1 MATLLLGAAGSL
13 VGGALF
19 GPVGAIA
26 GRALGALGGA
36 VIDGA
41 LFGGNRSRNTQG
53 PRLTDLDVMGSTEG
67 TPLPRVYGRAR
78 LAGQVIWATKLK
90 EVATT
95 ATQST
100 GGKGGSLGASQ
111 PTTTTYTYYGNFA
124 VAVCEGP
131 LSRIGRIWADGK
143 LMDTRRLT
151 VRLHL
156 GDEAQVPDP
165 LIEARQ
171 GAGATPSYRGVAYV
185 VFENLE
191 LTDYGN
197 RLPQITVEVER
208 AVGALERQVRAV
220 TLIPGASEFAYDPRT
235 VRQLHGPARFSR
247 ENRHVSTAA
256 SDFEV
261 AIDQLTGTC
270 PNVERVSLVV
280 AWFGDDLR
288 AGACTVRPRTERTD
302 KSTSIDWTVG
312 GETRFSALAVSQY
325 EGRSAYGG
333 TPSDDSVVRAVARLK
348 AAGLKVTLNPFVMM
362 DIPVANTRPDPWSG
376 ASAQPAYPWRG
387 RIVCDPAPGRPGTVD
402 GTTACRAQVA
412 ALFGSAGPG
421 DFTRTGSTVLYHG
434 PAEWSLRRMV
444 LHYAHL
450 AVAAGGVEAILI
462 GSEMVAL
469 TRLTDDTGAFPAAAA
484 LAALAA
490 DVKAVVGAET
500 RVSYAADWTEY
511 GAQVMANGDVRFPLD
526 QVWSA
531 PAVDFIGIDFY
542 PPLSDWRDGAGH
554 LDATLAADIH
564 DRAYLKANL
573 SAGEGFDWFY
583 ADDAARAAQVRTPI
597 TDGAYGEP
605 WLYRQ
610 KDLKSW
616 WANAHHERIAGTRLA
631 TPTAFAPGAKPIR
644 LMETGCPAVDKGANR
659 PSVFPDAKSSENALP
674 PFSTG
679 ARDDLIQRRFLEA
692 VLGTFAPDA
701 DEADNP
707 LAPLYGGRMVEEAF
721 AWTWDAR
728 PFPQFPLAESVWADG
743 ANWATGHWLT
753 GRLGGAPL
761 DGLVA
766 TLCADFGVSDVDAA
780 SLSGGVDGYVV
791 DQPMAGRD
799 ALEPLARAFA
809 FEAGEAE
816 GRIAFRAHGVGT
828 VREIGTDDLVRS
840 ADDPLVSSTR
850 AQESEL
856 PLQVSIGFVDSLKDY
871 RRATVAS
878 RRLKGGSRH
887 VSHADL
893 AVVASDATIV
903 RAADIWLQDLWA
915 GRETFTFSLPPSL
928 RALTPGD
935 LVRLTLDG
943 RARLL
948 EITRV
953 EEGEALAVTARSIEP
968 EVFDAALAQ
977 ASGGSVALPAVSG
990 PPEVM
995 VLDLPALSEA
1005 EPVPL
1010 QHLAAAATP
1019 WPGTL
1024 AIWRSSDGESFEAV
1038 APVTASAT
1046 FGTLITDLPPGPVWR
1061 FDRSGSVDVLLQSSL
1076 VIPARESEVL
1086 AGANLAALVVEG
1098 RALELIAFAGAELI
1112 DTDTYRLSGLLR
1124 GLAGT
1129 EAAGA
1134 SIWPAGTR
1142 LVRIDGTL
1150 VSVASGLSA
1159 LGRSSIYRVGLAR
1172 DDQGSEDVTEVTA
1185 TASGLALRPLSPVH
1199 VRGRRTA
1206 EGVALSFIRRTRI
1219 AGDGWDALEVP
1230 LGEASEAYR
1239 VEILSGA
1246 SVVRAFEVSAP
1257 QLLYGVADELADF
1270 GTPQA
1275 TLTVRVAQRSASVG
1289 LGAAVTAVVVP

>member
-26 GRALGALGGA
+26 GRALGALGGS

-41 LFGGNRSRNTQG
+41 LFGGSRSRNTQG

-78 LAGQVIWATKLK
+78 LAGQVVWATQLK

-100 GGKGGSLGASQ
+100 GGKGSSLTSSA

-131 LSRIGRIWADGK
+131 VSRIGRIWADGK
-143 LMDTRRLT
+143 LLDTRRLT

-156 GDEAQVPDP
+156 GDETQAPDP

-171 GAGATPSYRGVAYV
+171 GVAATPAYRGVAYV
-185 VFENLE
+185 VFENLD

-220 TLIPGASEFAYDPRT
+220 TLIPGAGEFAYDTRT
-235 VRQLHGPARFSR
+235 IRQLHGPARYGR
-247 ENRHVSTAA
+247 ENRHVSTAS

-261 AIDQLTGTC
+261 ALDQLMGTC
-270 PNVERVSLVV
+270 PNVEQVSLVA

-288 AGACTVRPRTERTD
+288 AGACTVRPRTERSG
-302 KSTSIDWTVG
+302 KETSVAWIVS

-333 TPSDDSVVRAVARLK
+333 TPSDESVVRAITRLNE
-348 AAGLKVTLNPFVMM
+348 AGLKVTLNPFLMM
-362 DIPVANTRPDPWSG
+362 DIPADNTRPDPWTG
-376 ASAQPAYPWRG
+376 AAAQPAYPWRG
-387 RIVCDPAPGRPGTVD
+387 RMVCDPAPGQPGTVD
-402 GTTACRAQVA
+402 GTAACGTQVA
-412 ALFGSAGPG
+412 ALFGTAAPT
-421 DFTRTGSTVLYHG
+421 DFTRSGSAVFYHG

-469 TRLTDDTGAFPAAAA
+469 TRLTDDTGACPAAVA

-490 DVKAVVGAET
+490 DVKAVVGAGT

-526 QVWSA
+526 AVWSA

-542 PPLSDWRDGAGH
+542 PPLADWRDGAGH
-554 LDATLAADIH
+554 LDAALASDIH

-573 SAGEGFDWFY
+573 TSGEAFDWFY
-583 ADDAARAAQVRTPI
+583 ADEAARAAQARTSI
-597 TDGAYGEP
+597 TDGAHGEP

-616 WANAHHERIAGTRLA
+616 WANAHHERVAGTRLA

-692 VLGTFAPDA
+692 VLGAFAPDA

-707 LAPLYGGRMVEEAF
+707 PAPLYGGRMVEAAF

-728 PFPQFPLAESVWADG
+728 PFPQFPLAETVWADG

-766 TLCADFGVSDVDAA
+766 TLCADFGVGDVEA
-780 SLSGGVDGYVV
+780 SALSGAVDGYVV

-799 ALEPLARAFA
+799 ALEPLARAFG

-816 GRIAFRAHGVGT
+816 GRIAFRSHGAGPVT
-828 VREIGTDDLVRS
+828 EIGADDLVRS
-840 ADDPLVSSTR
+840 EDDPLVSSTR

-871 RRATVAS
+871 RRATVSS

-893 AVVASDATIV
+893 AVVASDAAMA

-915 GRETFTFSLPPSL
+915 GRETVTFSLPPSQ

-935 LVRLTLDG
+935 LVRLTMDG

-948 EITRV
+948 EITGV
-953 EEGEALAVTARSIEP
+953 EEAEALAVTGRSIEP

-977 ASGGSVALPAVSG
+977 GSGGSVALPAVSG
-990 PPEVM
+990 PPDVL

-1005 EPVPL
+1005 EPAPL
-1010 QHLAAAATP
+1010 QYLAAAATP

-1024 AIWRSSDGESFEAV
+1024 AIWRSGDGESFEVV

-1046 FGTLITDLPPGPVWR
+1046 LGTLISDLPPGPVWR
-1061 FDRSGSVDVLLQSSL
+1061 FDHWNSVDVMLQSSL
-1076 VIPARESEVL
+1076 LVPASAHAVL
-1086 AGANLAALVVEG
+1086 GGANLSALVAEG
-1098 RALELIAFAGAELI
+1098 RAPEVIAFTGAELI

-1129 EAAGA
+1129 EAAG
-1134 SIWPAGTR
+1134 SESWPAGTR

-1150 VSVASGLSA
+1150 VVVASGLSA
-1159 LGRSSIYRVGLAR
+1159 LGRGSIYRVGAAR
-1172 DDQGSEDVTEVTA
+1172 DDQGAEDVTEVTA
-1185 TASGLALRPLSPVH
+1185 TATGTALSPLSPVH

-1206 EGVALSFIRRTRI
+1206 EGVALSFIRRTRL

-1246 SVVRAFEVSAP
+1246 SVVRAFEVGAP
-1257 QLLYGVADELADF
+1257 QLLYGAADEMADF
-1270 GTPQA
+1270 GVPQA
-1275 TLTVRVAQRSASVG
+1275 VLTVRVAQRSASVG